1 MHIQVS
7 QAPNEKVI
15 LWSCWFSMRCIM
27 WENFWPSSWAV
38 VKAEG
43 KPSSSMTEQLLFGSH
58 MVPTSAIPS
67 VSQVVAPQR
76 SWWHRDKCVLLYS
89 HWKPENQIGLGPCSN
104 MLCVAGPWAAQQ
116 TMKGT
121 NSKHVG
127 VFLKYIEA
135 EGRGRWAATDFLFV
149 FLHRGK
155 NIRPLQSGIN
165 PQESDCVHQV
175 CSLSAHIHPFLIY
188 RTVQSKLLVLF
199 EHLMFLYW

>member
-1 MHIQVS
+1 MHIQVC
-7 QAPNEKVI
+7 QTPNKKVI

-89 HWKPENQIGLGPCSN
+89 RWKPEKSDWTRAMFQTCYVWLGPE
-104 MLCVAGPWAAQQ
+104 QHIEQ

-127 VFLKYIEA
+127 VWFAYSLFLKYIEA
-135 EGRGRWAATDFLFV
+135 EGRRKMGC
-149 FLHRGK
+149 HRF
-155 NIRPLQSGIN
+155 PL
-165 PQESDCVHQV
+165 CV
-175 CSLSAHIHPFLIY
+175 S
-188 RTVQSKLLVLF
+188 VQR
-199 EHLMFLYW
+199 